1 MMKNFLSKKASDL
14 TVGETLKFAGI
25 VTLATTALSAI
36 PLIGIYKDEIS
47 DWFSAKFKRKE
58 AKPALSTEEEDDW
71 GV

>member
-1 MMKNFLSKKASDL
+1 MKNFLSKKASDL

-36 PLIGIYKDEIS
+36 PFVVACKDEIS
-47 DWFSAKFKRKE
+47 DWLRNKFKRKE
-58 AKPALSTEEEDDW
+58 AKPALSEEEDDW

>member
-1 MMKNFLSKKASDL
+1 MNGFFSKKASDL

-25 VTLATTALSAI
+25 VTLATTALSAL
-36 PLIGIYKDEIS
+36 PLVAVYKDEIS

-71 GV
+71 VV